1 MRLFEPDDCLEEQ
14 EELLR
19 NKINALSDEQKKI
32 FYRQQSKLI
41 KDPDTYASLNW
52 MFLGGVHHFYL
63 RKYKIFALEISL
75 LTISI
80 ISLIAGFDLAIL
92 ILVAM
97 TLYEAPQLFFSQ
109 KIARQY
115 NYDVSER
122 IYNELTSY

>member
-1 MRLFEPDDCLEEQ
+1 MRLFEPDDRLEEQ